1 MAREAG
7 EDHNMA
13 PEEAGSMIPDSPP
26 AAKPN
31 PMDDAR
37 LRLALE
43 TTLLAWVR
51 TGMALMGFGFVVAR
65 FGLFL
70 RELAAAGHML
80 TSHHHNPHASL
91 FIGVALILIGVGVNV
106 LAGLMN
112 WRYLRRFPKGATDLP
127 ATMTLGM
134 VLSLLV
140 AVVGVAMA
148 WYLSD
153 IGV

>member
-1 MAREAG
+1 
-7 EDHNMA
+7 
-13 PEEAGSMIPDSPP
+13 MIPDGP
-26 AAKPN
+26 ATATPN

-70 RELAAAGHML
+70 RELAAVGHL
-80 TSHHHNPHASL
+80 TTNHHHNPNASL
-91 FIGVALILIGVGVNV
+91 FIGVALILIGVAVNL
-106 LAGLMN
+106 LAGWMN
-112 WRYLRRFPKGATDLP
+112 WRYLRRFPRSATELP

-134 VLSLLV
+134 VLAVVV

-148 WYLSD
+148 WYLAD